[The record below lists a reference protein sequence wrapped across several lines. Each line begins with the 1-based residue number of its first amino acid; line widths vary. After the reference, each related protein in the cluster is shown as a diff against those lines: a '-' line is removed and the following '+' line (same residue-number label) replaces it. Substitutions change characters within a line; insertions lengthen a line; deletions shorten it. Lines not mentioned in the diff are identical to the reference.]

1 MPRTKSAAGASTLSG
16 AARGTKTGTASAFSL
31 GTAARRTEGIGAD
44 TASKLAPGLYLV
56 ATPIG
61 NLADV
66 TLRALDVLRRTD
78 AVLCEDTRVTAKLLA
93 RHGVAAAT
101 QPYHDHNAER
111 VRPAILARLKAGA
124 ALALVSDA
132 GTPLVSD
139 PGYKLVRA
147 ALAEGIA
154 VTVVPGASAALTA
167 LLGSGLPPDRFLF
180 AGFLPPKAAARRR
193 TLEEIK
199 DVGATL
205 IVYESAP
212 RLAESLADMAEIL
225 GPRPAAVA
233 RELTKLHEE
242 VRRDD
247 LAALADHYRTAGPP
261 KGELVLVVGPP
272 PPAAASDAE
281 LDRALGVALAHKS
294 LREAVEEVAVATG
307 ARRRQVYARAL
318 ALKGG
323 R

>member
-1 MPRTKSAAGASTLSG
+1 MPRSKSAAGASAPSG
-16 AARGTKTGTASAFSL
+16 AARGTKSGTASAFSL
-31 GTAARRTEGIGAD
+31 GNAARGAEGTEAG

-66 TLRALDVLRRTD
+66 TLRALDVLRSADT
-78 AVLCEDTRVTAKLLA
+78 VLCEDTRVTAKLLA
-93 RHGVAAAT
+93 RHSIAAAT

-111 VRPAILARLKAGA
+111 VRPAILTRLKAGA
-124 ALALVSDA
+124 VLALVSDA

-180 AGFLPPKAAARRR
+180 AGFLPPKAAARRQ
-193 TLEEIK
+193 TLEGIK

-212 RLAESLADMAEIL
+212 RLAESLADMAAIL

-272 PPAAASDAE
+272 PATAASDAE